1 MRIFLAKSLGCI
13 LNNVNFIAFAIS
25 SQGRLVKFDA
35 VLMLLIGSLV

>member
-1 MRIFLAKSLGCI
+1 M
-13 LNNVNFIAFAIS
+13 LNNIYFVALHVFDTVPCFVIS